1 MSTYKSLPIDDINF
15 DKENPRIKKAL
26 EKYKDQINAKRI
38 HFALAAASSGENS
51 TSSFRKLADSI
62 RAYGCITQ
70 PITVYKKN
78 DKYICIDGNTRLAI
92 YKDFAKKG
100 DVKGNWNNIS
110 VLILE
115 EPTQKEIDSVRI
127 SAHLVGARPWPAY
140 EKARYLHHLRYEEF
154 KDFDEMVALCGGNKN
169 EIERQIQ
176 AYDDMNE
183 YYRDKVAT
191 DDAFKPDRFSGFVEL
206 QKSNIK
212 DKILEAGLEL
222 EDFGEWIKNGKI
234 KRLEDT
240 RKLPS
245 VLNNPTAKKI
255 FLEGGIDSIKSA
267 IKHIEQTQID
277 VKSVT
282 LENATFDQLAI
293 ATTKKLSNL
302 TLPELNELRSQDEES
317 NLKIS
322 NIEDLFDMLKMFLED
337 VRK

>member
-1 MSTYKSLPIDDINF
+1 MHKYRDLSVDDINF

-26 EKYKDQINAKRI
+26 EKYKDKINPKRI
-38 HFALAAASSGENS
+38 YFALTAASDGENS
-51 TSSFRKLADSI
+51 ASSFRKLADSI
-62 RAYGCITQ
+62 RAHGGITQ

-78 DKYICIDGNTRLAI
+78 DKYVCIDGNTRLAI

-100 DVKGNWNNIS
+100 IDGNWNSIS
-110 VLILE
+110 VLVLE
-115 EPTQKEIDSVRI
+115 DPTQKEIDSVRI

-140 EKARYLHHLRYEEF
+140 EKARYLHHLYYKEF

-183 YYRDKVAT
+183 FYRDKVA
-191 DDAFKPDRFSGFVEL
+191 DDEFKIDRFSGFVEL
-206 QKSNIK
+206 QKSSIK
-212 DKILEAGLEL
+212 DSILDAGLEL
-222 EDFGEWIKNGKI
+222 EDFGEWIKDGKI

-245 VLNNPTAKKI
+245 VLNNPKAKKI

-267 IKHIEQTQID
+267 IKHIDQSQAQTQNI
-277 VKSVT
+277 T
-282 LENATFDQLAI
+282 LENATFNQLSV

-302 TLPELNELRSQDEES
+302 TLSELNELHAENEEN
-317 NLKIS
+317 NLKIA
-322 NIEDLFDMLKMFLED
+322 NVEDLFDALKMFLEN